1 MIQETARGLRPLE
14 QETPNIHSSKDQ
26 NVSSPPKKKKT
37 NPKANTVCSNHDN
50 KGRN

>member
-26 NVSSPPKKKKT
+26 NVSSPPPKKNK
-37 NPKANTVCSNHDN
+37 PKSKYSIFNHDN

>member
-26 NVSSPPKKKKT
+26 NVSSPQKKT

-50 KGRN
+50 KGGN